1 MAENE
6 RSPSSGLASRI
17 AERFLLAMAMLSLL
31 TAIAPEARAV
41 PPSSEFATIYQPII
55 RSDSWNV
62 TSGGTGPLAKGGF
75 MAAPVPNEDAIVPSE
90 FINRGATLAPV
101 LAPPRKAD
109 IGDGFTPNSAI
120 PNSQTPKHMLVPMIS
135 LKVPLY

>member
-1 MAENE
+1 
-6 RSPSSGLASRI
+6 
-17 AERFLLAMAMLSLL
+17 MLSLL

-41 PPSSEFATIYQPII
+41 PPSSEFTTIYQPFNH
-55 RSDSWNV
+55 STDWNV
-62 TSGGTGPLAKGGF
+62 TGRAVAPTTKGGF